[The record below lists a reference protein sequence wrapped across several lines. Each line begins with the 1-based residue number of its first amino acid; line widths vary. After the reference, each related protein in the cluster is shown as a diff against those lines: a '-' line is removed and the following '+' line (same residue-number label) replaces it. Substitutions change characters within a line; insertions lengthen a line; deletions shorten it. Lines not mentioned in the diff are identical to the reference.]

1 MEVPEKSNELIPIMS
16 KLTERVAFDLIRY
29 ANCWEDADV
38 LLRGLNPE
46 PGKRFL
52 SIASAG
58 DNSFSL
64 LTANPEL
71 VVAVD
76 VNPIQLYVVEL
87 KREAIRRFD
96 YKEVLS
102 FLGFESS
109 ETRLEQYDLL
119 APYLS
124 EKVREYWDHHQDFIA
139 EGLIHK
145 GKFEGYFRLFAG
157 KVLPWIHKRKTT
169 DALLSPKS
177 AEEQRAFH
185 DKHWDTWRW
194 RFFFKIFFSKTIMGR
209 YGRDPQFLK
218 EVGVNVGETIYN
230 KATQHLR
237 SAGAQ
242 QNFILNYNLTG
253 DFGGLLPHYLQP
265 DNFEKIKANLDKLVV
280 FQGYAEEAIAQ
291 HGSFH
296 YMNLSNIFEYMNP
309 ELFASTAQG
318 LVNGLEHG
326 GKLAYWNLMV
336 PRSIAQRFPDQVQC
350 NSTLSD
356 ELTAVDKGFFYQ
368 QFYTDFK
375 L

>member
-1 MEVPEKSNELIPIMS
+1 MS

-38 LLRGLNPE
+38 LLRGLNPDQ
-46 PGKRFL
+46 GKRFL

-64 LTANPEL
+64 LTTNPEL

-87 KREAIRRFD
+87 KREVIRHFE
-96 YKEVLS
+96 YEQVLE
-102 FLGFESS
+102 FLGFKPS
-109 ETRLEQYDLL
+109 ETRLEQYDFL
-119 APYLS
+119 APFLS
-124 EKVREYWDHHQDFIA
+124 EKTREYWDHHQDFIA

-145 GKFEGYFRLFAG
+145 GKFEGYFQLFAR
-157 KVLPWIHKRKTT
+157 KVLPWIHKQRTV
-169 DALLSPKS
+169 AQLLSAKS
-177 AEEQRAFH
+177 AEEQVAFH
-185 DKHWDTWRW
+185 DKYWDTWRW

-230 KATQHLR
+230 KASKHL
-237 SAGAQ
+237 SSSGAQ

-253 DFGGLLPHYLQP
+253 NFGGLLPHYLQP

-309 ELFASTAQG
+309 ELFASTARG
-318 LVNGLEHG
+318 LINGLEPG

-336 PRSIAQRFPDQVQC
+336 PRSIAQRFPDEIQC
-350 NSTLSD
+350 NLKLSD
-356 ELTAVDKGFFYQ
+356 ELTAIDKGFFYQ
-368 QFYTDFK
+368 QFYTDYK